1 MDVYN
6 TRYVDLNLV
15 SAEAVRTWTFGD
27 KLAGEPISFKK
38 GDKETFEE
46 SFIIRVSPTNAT
58 LDKSMIRLVNS
69 QMNDLNGLLEV
80 KNIYKSFGGVDA
92 MQMLIKQQQLLM
104 VRMVKKIKTSCMP

>member
-1 MDVYN
+1 MDVYG
-6 TRYVDLNLV
+6 TQYVDLNLV

-58 LDKSMIRLVNS
+58 LVKTIRLVNS

-80 KNIYKSFGGVDA
+80 KNIEAYKELVTTRDFCQWFMESLREA
-92 MQMLIKQQQLLM
+92 RRQL
-104 VRMVKKIKTSCMP
+104 